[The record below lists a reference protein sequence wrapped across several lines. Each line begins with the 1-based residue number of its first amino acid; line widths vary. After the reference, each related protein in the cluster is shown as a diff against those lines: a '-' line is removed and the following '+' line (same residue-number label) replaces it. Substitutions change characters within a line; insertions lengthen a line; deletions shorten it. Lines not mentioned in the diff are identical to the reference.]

1 MPRESSGDAGASAV
15 SLIPRGRQVLPC
27 DAAGR
32 VATQRR

>member
-1 MPRESSGDAGASAV
+1 MRRESSGDAGARAL
-15 SLIPRGRQVLPC
+15 SLVLRGRQVLPH